1 MKFEMTKSDQKLFVK
16 VYQYENGLMKFKM
29 GQWISKCLNQ
39 TNTMSKMGQ
48 WS

>member
-29 GQWISKCLNQ
+29 GQWS
-39 TNTMSKMGQ
+39 
-48 WS
+48 